1 MGYKIV
7 AKEQWSD
14 KVFMMKVVAP
24 DIAKH
29 RKAGNF
35 IIFRLDELGERV
47 PLTIADAD
55 PEAGTITI
63 VTQSIGYSTA
73 KLMELKVG
81 DEIMDVI
88 GPLGQPTHIE
98 KKDGIILG
106 VGGGVGIAPLHPIV
120 QAHHNAGNKVISIL
134 GARDKSLIIM
144 EDMMRKVSDELLVCT
159 DNGSYGEKGLVTD
172 MIKKIHDRGEK
183 ISEVIA
189 IGPAIMM
196 KFVCKLTKEYNIPTT
211 VSLNPIMIDGTGMCG
226 CCRVTVD
233 GKIKFAC
240 VDGPDFDGLSVDF
253 DELMARQRMF
263 KEEEHQVD
271 VNADRICNLM
281 GGAK

>member
-7 AKEQWSD
+7 EREQWSE

-35 IIFRLDELGERV
+35 IIFRLNEIGERI

-55 PEAGTITI
+55 TKDGTIMI
-63 VTQSIGYSTA
+63 VTQDVGYSTA
-73 KLMELKVG
+73 KLMELQVG

-98 KKDGIILG
+98 KHDGIVLC
-106 VGGGVGIAPLHPIV
+106 VGGGVGIAPLHPIA
-120 QAHHNAGNKVISIL
+120 QAHHNNGNKVVSIL

-144 EDMMRKVSDELLVCT
+144 EDMMKKISEETLICT

-172 MIKKIHDRGEK
+172 MIKRVYEKGEK

-196 KFVCKLTKEYNIPTT
+196 KFVAKLTKEYNLPTT

-226 CCRVTVD
+226 CCRVLV
-233 GKIKFAC
+233 GKETKFAC
-240 VDGPDFDGLSVDF
+240 VEGPEFDGHLVDF
-253 DELMARQRMF
+253 DLLMKRQAMYK
-263 KEEEHQVD
+263 KEEHE
-271 VNADRICNLM
+271 CNLRLS
-281 GGAK
+281 

>member
-7 AKEQWSD
+7 EREQWSE

-35 IIFRLDELGERV
+35 IIFRLNEIGERI

-55 PEAGTITI
+55 TNDGTIMI
-63 VTQSIGYSTA
+63 VTQNIGYSTA
-73 KLMELKVG
+73 KLMELQVG

-98 KKDGIILG
+98 KHDGIVLC
-106 VGGGVGIAPLHPIV
+106 VGGGVGIAPLHPIT
-120 QAHHNAGNKVISIL
+120 QAHHNNGNRVISIL

-144 EDMMRKVSDELLVCT
+144 EDMMKKISEETLICT

-172 MIKKIHDRGEK
+172 MIKRVYDKGEK

-196 KFVCKLTKEYNIPTT
+196 KFVAKLTKEYNLPTT

-226 CCRVTVD
+226 CCRVLV
-233 GKIKFAC
+233 GKETKFAC
-240 VDGPDFDGLSVDF
+240 VEGPEFDGHLVDF
-253 DELMARQRMF
+253 DLLMKRQAMYK
-263 KEEEHQVD
+263 KEEHE
-271 VNADRICNLM
+271 CNLKL
-281 GGAK
+281 G

>member
-7 AKEQWSD
+7 EREQWSE
-14 KVFMMKVVAP
+14 KVFMMKVIAP

-35 IIFRLDELGERV
+35 IIFRLNEIGERI

-55 PEAGTITI
+55 IEAGTITI
-63 VTQSIGYSTA
+63 VTQNIGYSTA
-73 KLMELKVG
+73 KLMELQVG

-98 KKDGIILG
+98 KHDGIVLC
-106 VGGGVGIAPLHPIV
+106 VGGGVGIAPLHPIA
-120 QAHHNAGNKVISIL
+120 QAHHNNGNRVISIL

-144 EDMMRKVSDELLVCT
+144 EDMMKKISEETLICT

-172 MIKKIHDRGEK
+172 MIKRVYDKGEK

-196 KFVCKLTKEYNIPTT
+196 KFVAKLTKEYNLPIT

-226 CCRVTVD
+226 CCRVLVGTET
-233 GKIKFAC
+233 KFAC
-240 VDGPDFDGLSVDF
+240 VEGPEFDGHLVDF
-253 DELMARQRMF
+253 DLLMKRQAMYKR
-263 KEEEHQVD
+263 EEHE
-271 VNADRICNLM
+271 CNL
-281 GGAK
+281 KLS

>member
-35 IIFRLDELGERV
+35 IIFRLDELGER
-47 PLTIADAD
+47 
-55 PEAGTITI
+55 TITI

-159 DNGSYGEKGLVTD
+159 DNGSYG
-172 MIKKIHDRGEK
+172 
-183 ISEVIA
+183 
-189 IGPAIMM
+189 
-196 KFVCKLTKEYNIPTT
+196 
-211 VSLNPIMIDGTGMCG
+211 MIDGTGMCG
-226 CCRVTVD
+226 CCRVLVGTQT
-233 GKIKFAC
+233 KFAC
-240 VDGPDFDGLSVDF
+240 VEGPEFDGHLVDF
-253 DELMARQRMF
+253 DLLMKRQAMYK
-263 KEEEHQVD
+263 KEEHE
-271 VNADRICNLM
+271 CNLKF
-281 GGAK
+281 AN

>member
-7 AKEQWSD
+7 EREQWSE

-35 IIFRLDELGERV
+35 IIFRLDEVGERI

-55 PEAGTITI
+55 TNDGTIMI
-63 VTQSIGYSTA
+63 VTQDVGYSTA
-73 KLMELKVG
+73 KLMELQVG

-98 KKDGIILG
+98 KYDGIVLC
-106 VGGGVGIAPLHPIV
+106 VGGGVGIAPLHPIA
-120 QAHHNAGNKVISIL
+120 QAHHNNGNRVVSIL

-144 EDMMRKVSDELLVCT
+144 EDMMKKISEETLICT

-172 MIKKIHDRGEK
+172 MIKRVHEKGEK

-196 KFVCKLTKEYNIPTT
+196 KFVAKLTKEYNLPTT

-226 CCRVTVD
+226 CCRVLVGTET
-233 GKIKFAC
+233 KFAC
-240 VDGPDFDGLSVDF
+240 VEGPEFDGHLVDF
-253 DELMARQRMF
+253 DLLMKRQAMYK
-263 KEEEHQVD
+263 KEEHE
-271 VNADRICNLM
+271 CNLKL
-281 GGAK
+281 G

>member
-7 AKEQWSD
+7 EREQWSE
-14 KVFMMKVVAP
+14 KVFMMKVIAP

-35 IIFRLDELGERV
+35 IIFRLNEIGERI

-55 PEAGTITI
+55 IEAGTITI
-63 VTQSIGYSTA
+63 VTQNIGYSTA
-73 KLMELKVG
+73 KLMELQVG

-98 KKDGIILG
+98 KHDGIVLC
-106 VGGGVGIAPLHPIV
+106 VGGGVGIAPLHPIA
-120 QAHHNAGNKVISIL
+120 QAHHNNGNRVISIL

-144 EDMMRKVSDELLVCT
+144 EDMMKKISEETLICT
-159 DNGSYGEKGLVTD
+159 DNGSYGEKGLVTN
-172 MIKKIHDRGEK
+172 MIKRVYDKGEK

-196 KFVCKLTKEYNIPTT
+196 KFVAKLTKEYNLPTT

-226 CCRVTVD
+226 CCRVLVGTET
-233 GKIKFAC
+233 KFAC
-240 VDGPDFDGLSVDF
+240 VEGPEFDGHLVDF
-253 DELMARQRMF
+253 DLLMKRQAMYKR
-263 KEEEHQVD
+263 EEHE
-271 VNADRICNLM
+271 CNL
-281 GGAK
+281 KLS

>member
-7 AKEQWSD
+7 EREQWSE

-35 IIFRLDELGERV
+35 IIFRLNEIGERI

-55 PEAGTITI
+55 IEAGTITI
-63 VTQSIGYSTA
+63 VTQNIGYSTA
-73 KLMELKVG
+73 KLMELNVG

-98 KKDGIILG
+98 KHDSIVLC
-106 VGGGVGIAPLHPIV
+106 VGGGVGIAPLHPIA
-120 QAHHNAGNKVISIL
+120 QAHHNNGNRVISIL

-144 EDMMRKVSDELLVCT
+144 EDMMKKISEETLICT

-172 MIKKIHDRGEK
+172 MIKRVYDKGEK

-196 KFVCKLTKEYNIPTT
+196 KFVAKLTKEYNLPTT

-226 CCRVTVD
+226 CCRVLVGTET
-233 GKIKFAC
+233 KFAC
-240 VDGPDFDGLSVDF
+240 VEGPEFDGHLVDF
-253 DELMARQRMF
+253 DLLMKRQAMYKR
-263 KEEEHQVD
+263 EEHE
-271 VNADRICNLM
+271 CNL
-281 GGAK
+281 KLS

>member
-7 AKEQWSD
+7 EREQWSE

-35 IIFRLDELGERV
+35 IIFRLNEIGERI

-55 PEAGTITI
+55 IAAGTITI
-63 VTQSIGYSTA
+63 VTQNIGYSTA
-73 KLMELKVG
+73 KLMELQVG

-98 KKDGIILG
+98 KHDGIVLC
-106 VGGGVGIAPLHPIV
+106 VGGGVGIAPLHPIA
-120 QAHHNAGNKVISIL
+120 QAHHNNGNRVISIL

-144 EDMMRKVSDELLVCT
+144 EDMMKKISEETLICT

-172 MIKKIHDRGEK
+172 MIKRVYDKGEK

-196 KFVCKLTKEYNIPTT
+196 KFVAKLTKEYNLPTT

-226 CCRVTVD
+226 CCRVLVGTET
-233 GKIKFAC
+233 KFAC
-240 VDGPDFDGLSVDF
+240 VEGPEFDGHLVDF
-253 DELMARQRMF
+253 DLLMKRQAMYKR
-263 KEEEHQVD
+263 EEHE
-271 VNADRICNLM
+271 CNL
-281 GGAK
+281 KLS

>member
-55 PEAGTITI
+55 TEAGTITI

-226 CCRVTVD
+226 CCRVLVGTQT
-233 GKIKFAC
+233 KFAC
-240 VDGPDFDGLSVDF
+240 VEGPEFDGHLVDF
-253 DELMARQRMF
+253 DLLMKRQAMYK
-263 KEEEHQVD
+263 KEEHE
-271 VNADRICNLM
+271 CNLKL
-281 GGAK
+281 AN

>member
-7 AKEQWSD
+7 EREQWSE

-35 IIFRLDELGERV
+35 IIFRLNEIGERI

-55 PEAGTITI
+55 TKDGTIMI
-63 VTQSIGYSTA
+63 VTQNIGYSTA
-73 KLMELKVG
+73 KLMELQVG

-98 KKDGIILG
+98 KHDGIVLC
-106 VGGGVGIAPLHPIV
+106 VGGGVGIAPLHPIA
-120 QAHHNAGNKVISIL
+120 QAHHNNGNRVISIL

-144 EDMMRKVSDELLVCT
+144 EDMMKKISEETLICT

-172 MIKKIHDRGEK
+172 MIKRVYDKGEK

-196 KFVCKLTKEYNIPTT
+196 KFVAKLTKEYNLPTT

-226 CCRVTVD
+226 CCRVLV
-233 GKIKFAC
+233 GKETKFAC
-240 VDGPDFDGLSVDF
+240 VEGPEFDGHLVDF
-253 DELMARQRMF
+253 DLLMKRQAMYK
-263 KEEEHQVD
+263 KEEHE
-271 VNADRICNLM
+271 CSLKL
-281 GGAK
+281 G

>member
-7 AKEQWSD
+7 EREQWSE
-14 KVFMMKVVAP
+14 KVFMMKVISP

-35 IIFRLDELGERV
+35 IIFRLNEIGERI

-55 PEAGTITI
+55 IEAGTITI
-63 VTQSIGYSTA
+63 VTQNIGYSTA
-73 KLMELKVG
+73 KLMELQVG

-98 KKDGIILG
+98 KHDGIVLC
-106 VGGGVGIAPLHPIV
+106 VGGGVGIAPLHPIA
-120 QAHHNAGNKVISIL
+120 QAHHNNGNRVISIL

-144 EDMMRKVSDELLVCT
+144 EDMMKKISEETLICT

-172 MIKKIHDRGEK
+172 MIKRVYDKGGK

-196 KFVCKLTKEYNIPTT
+196 KFVAKLTKEYNLPTT

-226 CCRVTVD
+226 CCRVLVGTET
-233 GKIKFAC
+233 KFAC
-240 VDGPDFDGLSVDF
+240 VEGPEFDGHLVDF
-253 DELMARQRMF
+253 DLLMKRQAMYKR
-263 KEEEHQVD
+263 EEHE
-271 VNADRICNLM
+271 CNL
-281 GGAK
+281 KLS

>member
-7 AKEQWSD
+7 EREQWSE

-35 IIFRLDELGERV
+35 IIFRLNEIGERI

-55 PEAGTITI
+55 IEAGTITI
-63 VTQSIGYSTA
+63 VTQNIGYSTA
-73 KLMELKVG
+73 KLMELQVG

-98 KKDGIILG
+98 KHDGIVLC
-106 VGGGVGIAPLHPIV
+106 VGGGVGIAPLHPIA
-120 QAHHNAGNKVISIL
+120 QAHHNNGNRVISIL

-144 EDMMRKVSDELLVCT
+144 EDMMKKISEETLICT

-172 MIKKIHDRGEK
+172 MIKRVYDKGDK

-196 KFVCKLTKEYNIPTT
+196 KFVAKLTKEYNLPTT

-226 CCRVTVD
+226 CCRVLVGTET
-233 GKIKFAC
+233 KFAC
-240 VDGPDFDGLSVDF
+240 VEGPEFDGHLVDF
-253 DELMARQRMF
+253 DLLMKRQAMYKR
-263 KEEEHQVD
+263 EEHE
-271 VNADRICNLM
+271 CNL
-281 GGAK
+281 KLS

>member
-7 AKEQWSD
+7 EREQWSE

-35 IIFRLDELGERV
+35 IIFRLDEVGERI

-55 PEAGTITI
+55 TNDGTIMI
-63 VTQSIGYSTA
+63 VTQDVGYSTA
-73 KLMELKVG
+73 KLMELQVG

-98 KKDGIILG
+98 KYDGIVLC
-106 VGGGVGIAPLHPIV
+106 VGGGVGIAPLHPIA
-120 QAHHNAGNKVISIL
+120 QAHHNNGNRVVSIL

-144 EDMMRKVSDELLVCT
+144 EDMMKKISEETLICT

-172 MIKKIHDRGEK
+172 MIKRVYEKGEK

-196 KFVCKLTKEYNIPTT
+196 KFVAKLTKEYNLPTT

-226 CCRVTVD
+226 CCRVLVGTET
-233 GKIKFAC
+233 KFAC
-240 VDGPDFDGLSVDF
+240 VEGPEFDGHLVDF
-253 DELMARQRMF
+253 DLLMKRQAMYKR
-263 KEEEHQVD
+263 EEHE
-271 VNADRICNLM
+271 CNL
-281 GGAK
+281 KLS

>member
-7 AKEQWSD
+7 EREQWSE

-35 IIFRLDELGERV
+35 IIFRLNEIGERI

-55 PEAGTITI
+55 IEAGTITI
-63 VTQSIGYSTA
+63 VTQNIGYSTA
-73 KLMELKVG
+73 KLMELQVG

-98 KKDGIILG
+98 KHDGIVLC
-106 VGGGVGIAPLHPIV
+106 VGGGVGIAPLHPIA
-120 QAHHNAGNKVISIL
+120 QAHHNNENRVISIL

-144 EDMMRKVSDELLVCT
+144 EDMMKKISEETLICT

-172 MIKKIHDRGEK
+172 MIKRVYDNGEK

-196 KFVCKLTKEYNIPTT
+196 KFVAKLTKEYNLPTT

-226 CCRVTVD
+226 CCRVLVGTET
-233 GKIKFAC
+233 KFAC
-240 VDGPDFDGLSVDF
+240 VEGPEFDGHLVDF
-253 DELMARQRMF
+253 DLLMKRQAMYKR
-263 KEEEHQVD
+263 EEHE
-271 VNADRICNLM
+271 CNL
-281 GGAK
+281 KLSWCFLSQI

>member
-7 AKEQWSD
+7 EREQWSE

-35 IIFRLDELGERV
+35 IIFRLNEIGERI

-55 PEAGTITI
+55 TNDGTIMI
-63 VTQSIGYSTA
+63 VTQNIGYSTA
-73 KLMELKVG
+73 KLMELQVG

-98 KKDGIILG
+98 KHDGIVLC
-106 VGGGVGIAPLHPIV
+106 VGGGVGIAPLHPIA
-120 QAHHNAGNKVISIL
+120 QAHHNNGNRVISIL

-144 EDMMRKVSDELLVCT
+144 EDMMKKISEETLICT

-172 MIKKIHDRGEK
+172 MIKRVYERGEK

-196 KFVCKLTKEYNIPTT
+196 KFVAKLTKEYNLPTT

-226 CCRVTVD
+226 CCRVLV
-233 GKIKFAC
+233 GKETKFAC
-240 VDGPDFDGLSVDF
+240 VEGPEFDGHLVDF
-253 DELMARQRMF
+253 DLLMKRQAMYK
-263 KEEEHQVD
+263 KEEHE
-271 VNADRICNLM
+271 CNLKL
-281 GGAK
+281 G

>member
-7 AKEQWSD
+7 EREQWSE
-14 KVFMMKVVAP
+14 KVFMMKVIAP

-35 IIFRLDELGERV
+35 IIFRLNEIGERI

-55 PEAGTITI
+55 IEAGTITI
-63 VTQSIGYSTA
+63 VTQNIGYSTA
-73 KLMELKVG
+73 KLMELQVG

-98 KKDGIILG
+98 KHDGIVLC
-106 VGGGVGIAPLHPIV
+106 VGGGVGIAPLHPIA
-120 QAHHNAGNKVISIL
+120 QAHHNNGNRVISIL

-144 EDMMRKVSDELLVCT
+144 EDMMKKISEETLICT

-172 MIKKIHDRGEK
+172 MIKRVYDKGEK

-196 KFVCKLTKEYNIPTT
+196 KFVAKLTKEYNLPTT

-226 CCRVTVD
+226 CCRVLVGTET
-233 GKIKFAC
+233 KFAC
-240 VDGPDFDGLSVDF
+240 VEGPEFDGHLVDF
-253 DELMARQRMF
+253 DLLMKRQTMYKR
-263 KEEEHQVD
+263 EEHE
-271 VNADRICNLM
+271 CNL
-281 GGAK
+281 KLS

>member
-7 AKEQWSD
+7 EREQWSE

-35 IIFRLDELGERV
+35 IIFRLNEVGERI

-55 PEAGTITI
+55 TKDGTIMI
-63 VTQSIGYSTA
+63 VTQDVGYSTA
-73 KLMELKVG
+73 KLMELNVG

-98 KKDGIILG
+98 KHDGIVLC
-106 VGGGVGIAPLHPIV
+106 VGGGVGIAPLHPIA
-120 QAHHNAGNKVISIL
+120 QAHHNNGNKVVSIL

-144 EDMMRKVSDELLVCT
+144 EDMMKKISEETLICT

-172 MIKKIHDRGEK
+172 MIKRVYEKGEK

-196 KFVCKLTKEYNIPTT
+196 KFVAKLTKEYNLPTT

-226 CCRVTVD
+226 CCRVLVGTET
-233 GKIKFAC
+233 KFAC
-240 VDGPDFDGLSVDF
+240 VEGPEFDGHLVDF
-253 DELMARQRMF
+253 DLLMKRQAMYK
-263 KEEEHQVD
+263 KEEHE
-271 VNADRICNLM
+271 CNLKL
-281 GGAK
+281 G

>member
-7 AKEQWSD
+7 EREQWSE

-35 IIFRLDELGERV
+35 IIFRLNEIGERI

-55 PEAGTITI
+55 TNDGTIMI
-63 VTQSIGYSTA
+63 VTQNIGYSTA
-73 KLMELKVG
+73 KLMELQVG

-98 KKDGIILG
+98 KHDGIVLC
-106 VGGGVGIAPLHPIV
+106 VGGGVGIAPLHPIA
-120 QAHHNAGNKVISIL
+120 QAHHNNGNRVISIL

-144 EDMMRKVSDELLVCT
+144 EDMMKKISEETLICT

-172 MIKKIHDRGEK
+172 MIKRVYEKGEK

-196 KFVCKLTKEYNIPTT
+196 KFVAKLTKEYNLPTT

-226 CCRVTVD
+226 CCRVLV
-233 GKIKFAC
+233 GKETKFAC
-240 VDGPDFDGLSVDF
+240 VEGPEFDGHLVDF
-253 DELMARQRMF
+253 DLLMKRQAMYK
-263 KEEEHQVD
+263 KEEHE
-271 VNADRICNLM
+271 CNLKL
-281 GGAK
+281 G

>member
-7 AKEQWSD
+7 EREQWSE
-14 KVFMMKVVAP
+14 KVFMMKVIAP

-35 IIFRLDELGERV
+35 IIFRLNEIGERI

-55 PEAGTITI
+55 IEAGTITI
-63 VTQSIGYSTA
+63 VTQNIGYSTA
-73 KLMELKVG
+73 KLMELQVG

-98 KKDGIILG
+98 KHDGIVLC
-106 VGGGVGIAPLHPIV
+106 VGGGVGIAPLHPIA
-120 QAHHNAGNKVISIL
+120 QAHHNNGNRVISIL

-144 EDMMRKVSDELLVCT
+144 EDMMKKISEETLICT
-159 DNGSYGEKGLVTD
+159 DNGSYREKGLVTD
-172 MIKKIHDRGEK
+172 MIKRVYDKGEK

-196 KFVCKLTKEYNIPTT
+196 KFVAKLTKEYNLPTT

-226 CCRVTVD
+226 CCRVLVGTET
-233 GKIKFAC
+233 KFAC
-240 VDGPDFDGLSVDF
+240 VEGPEFDGHLVDF
-253 DELMARQRMF
+253 DLLMKRQAMYKR
-263 KEEEHQVD
+263 EEHE
-271 VNADRICNLM
+271 CNL
-281 GGAK
+281 KLS